1 MGVERWNSHFSQRTR
16 EMGHPH
22 LGWLCARPA
31 EGASMQTN
39 ASPKIFLVLAVVV
52 MAAGIVFL
60 DQRDVQA
67 GEAAS
72 APGYKVLEPIRHGS
86 LTVFPVVA
94 AKSYPTGEF
103 MTLDEGLRSGDVV
116 VTEAGN
122 VQGLIRRHTTPIVRH
137 DGAQVN
143 RLVLVNNSKRPL
155 LLLAGEVVSG
165 GKQDRVIG
173 KDRIVPAESDPVD
186 LSVFCVEPGRWVATS
201 EHFGA
206 SEAMYGG
213 SVGGPVARARA
224 PMAMMV
230 QPSVRA
236 KAMADKDQGQVWA
249 EVRKQQ
255 AAMETVEV
263 SAGAAPV
270 ATEIANTSS
279 YAKVNENEDVK
290 KQVDA
295 VAKPIEQNYQS
306 LIRQLRDRNAVGV
319 VVAVNGRI
327 IWADV
332 FASTELLE
340 KYWPKLVRSYA
351 SEAVV
356 TRAKEVE
363 VGVSQAQAFLADME
377 GRRET
382 IESEPGIY
390 RHTEISG
397 DGFKAFSLTSLL
409 PKTGFE
415 VHVAKMAD

>member
-1 MGVERWNSHFSQRTR
+1 MRSVIAVTG
-16 EMGHPH
+16 
-22 LGWLCARPA
+22 
-31 EGASMQTN
+31 
-39 ASPKIFLVLAVVV
+39 LVLFVVTAVV
-52 MAAGIVFL
+52 APCL
-60 DQRDVQA
+60 LQA
-67 GEAAS
+67 GEVTPAS
-72 APGYKVLEPIRHGS
+72 GYSLLSPIRSGN

-94 AKSYPTGEF
+94 SKSYDTAEF
-103 MTLDEGLRSGDVV
+103 LTLDEGLRSGDVV
-116 VTEAGN
+116 VTEAG
-122 VQGLIRRHTTPIVRH
+122 QARGLIRRRPDEPPIMHPMR
-137 DGAQVN
+137 DAEVN

-155 LLLAGEVVSG
+155 LLLAGEIVTG

-201 EHFGA
+201 NNFGA

-213 SVGGPVARARA
+213 VVGGPVKHGQP
-224 PMAMMV
+224 PMAMMA

-236 KAMADKDQGQVWA
+236 KAMAEKDQNQVWA

-255 AAMETVEV
+255 SEMVTVEV
-263 SAGAAPV
+263 AAAAPEV
-270 ATEIANTSS
+270 ATEISSTSS
-279 YAKVNENEDVK
+279 YAKVNENEAVK
-290 KQVDA
+290 RQVDS

-327 IWADV
+327 IWADM
-332 FASTELLE
+332 FASTDLLE

-377 GRRET
+377 GRREM

-390 RHTEISG
+390 RHTEITG

-415 VHVAKMAD
+415 VHVAKMAE

>member
-1 MGVERWNSHFSQRTR
+1 M
-16 EMGHPH
+16 
-22 LGWLCARPA
+22 
-31 EGASMQTN
+31 
-39 ASPKIFLVLAVVV
+39 SPKIFLAVVLLIV
-52 MAAGIVFL
+52 AGFVVL
-60 DQRDVQA
+60 DHRDARA
-67 GEAAS
+67 GEVTS
-72 APGYKVLEPIRHGS
+72 NSEYKVLDPIRHGN

-94 AKSYPTGEF
+94 AKGYPTSEF
-103 MTLDEGLRSGDVV
+103 LTLDEGLRSGEVI
-116 VTEAGN
+116 VTESGS
-122 VQGLIRRHTTPIVRH
+122 VQGLIRRHPTPSNGFH

-206 SEAMYGG
+206 SEALYGG
-213 SVGGPVARARA
+213 AANDAKLPA
-224 PMAMMV
+224 PMAIMV

-236 KAMADKDQGQVWA
+236 KAMADKNQQAVWDAVNAQKTQVATRLPIAPPVRA
-249 EVRKQQ
+249 EV
-255 AAMETVEV
+255 
-263 SAGAAPV
+263 AG
-270 ATEIANTSS
+270 TSS
-279 YAKVNENEDVK
+279 YARVMENSEVR

-319 VVAVNGRI
+319 VVAVNGRV
-327 IWADV
+327 IWADI
-332 FASTELLE
+332 FASSDLLA

-356 TRAKEVE
+356 TRAKDVE
-363 VGVSQAQAFLADME
+363 VSVRRAQEFLADME

-382 IESEPGIY
+382 IENEPGVY
-390 RHTEISG
+390 RHTEVSG
-397 DGFKAFSLTSLL
+397 DGFKAFALTSLL
-409 PKTGFE
+409 PKTGFD
-415 VHVAKMAD
+415 VHVAKMAE

>member
-1 MGVERWNSHFSQRTR
+1 MN
-16 EMGHPH
+16 
-22 LGWLCARPA
+22 
-31 EGASMQTN
+31 
-39 ASPKIFLVLAVVV
+39 PKILLPLALLVVV
-52 MAAGIVFL
+52 AGVVVVN
-60 DQRDVQA
+60 QREARA
-67 GEAAS
+67 GEVTP
-72 APGYKVLEPIRHGS
+72 APGYKVLEPIRHGN

-103 MTLDEGLRSGDVV
+103 LTLDEGLRSGEVV

-122 VQGLIRRHTTPIVRH
+122 VQGLIRRHPAPAIRSE
-137 DGAQVN
+137 GAQVN

-155 LLLAGEVVSG
+155 LLLAGEIVSG

-173 KDRIVPAESDPVD
+173 RDRIVPAESDPVD

-201 EHFGA
+201 NNFGA
-206 SEAMYGG
+206 SEAMYG
-213 SVGGPVARARA
+213 STIGGPTARAHP
-224 PMAMMV
+224 PMAMMA

-236 KAMADKDQGQVWA
+236 KAMAEKDQSQVWA

-263 SAGAAPV
+263 TAAAPEV
-270 ATEIANTSS
+270 ATEIAQTSS
-279 YAKVNENEDVK
+279 YAKVNENAEVR

-332 FASTELLE
+332 FASTDLLE

-363 VGVSQAQAFLADME
+363 VGVSQAQAFLGDME
-377 GRRET
+377 GRREM
-382 IESEPGIY
+382 IESEPGVY
-390 RHTEISG
+390 RHTEVTG

-409 PKTGFE
+409 PKTGFN
-415 VHVAKMAD
+415 VHVAKMAE

>member
-1 MGVERWNSHFSQRTR
+1 MRSS
-16 EMGHPH
+16 
-22 LGWLCARPA
+22 LSL
-31 EGASMQTN
+31 
-39 ASPKIFLVLAVVV
+39 KIFLTLVVL
-52 MAAGIVFL
+52 GIVNGFVLL
-60 DQRDVQA
+60 DQPKAQA
-67 GEAAS
+67 GEVTSS
-72 APGYKVLEPIRHGS
+72 AGYKVLEPIRHGN

-94 AKSYPTGEF
+94 VKSYPTGEF

-122 VQGLIRRHTTPIVRH
+122 VQGLVRRRIMPAVRNEN
-137 DGAQVN
+137 AQVN

-173 KDRIVPAESDPVD
+173 KDRIVPPESDPVD

-201 EHFGA
+201 DHFGA
-206 SEAMYGG
+206 SEAMYGNAG
-213 SVGGPVARARA
+213 ASLHGNAPA
-224 PMAMMV
+224 PMALMV
-230 QPSVRA
+230 QPSVRG
-236 KAMADKDQGQVWA
+236 KAMAAKDQNQVWA

-255 AAMETVEV
+255 QEMVAVEV
-263 SAGAAPV
+263 NSAPAV
-270 ATEIANTSS
+270 AGEIAQTSS
-279 YAKVNENEDVK
+279 YAKLNENREVR

-306 LIRQLRDRNAVGV
+306 LIHQLHDRNAVGV

-332 FASTELLE
+332 FASTDLLE

-363 VGVSQAQAFLADME
+363 VGPSQAQAFLADLE
-377 GRRET
+377 GRREM

-390 RHTEISG
+390 RHTEITG
-397 DGFKAFSLTSLL
+397 NGFKAFALTSLL

-415 VHVAKMAD
+415 VHIAKMAE

>member
-1 MGVERWNSHFSQRTR
+1 MNSKVFFALTVLVIVGGLVVAGQRQ
-16 EMGHPH
+16 
-22 LGWLCARPA
+22 AR
-31 EGASMQTN
+31 
-39 ASPKIFLVLAVVV
+39 
-52 MAAGIVFL
+52 
-60 DQRDVQA
+60 A
-67 GEAAS
+67 GEVTPPS
-72 APGYKVLEPIRHGS
+72 GYKVLEPIRHGN

-94 AKSYPTGEF
+94 AKSYPTGAF
-103 MTLDEGLRSGDVV
+103 LTLDEGLRSGDVV

-122 VQGLIRRHTTPIVRH
+122 VQGLIRRGPVAPVRH

-155 LLLAGEVVSG
+155 LLLAGEIVSG

-173 KDRIVPAESDPVD
+173 KDRIVPPESDPVD
-186 LSVFCVEPGRWVATS
+186 LSVFCVEPGRWVANS

-206 SEAMYGG
+206 SEAVYGNAFHG
-213 SVGGPVARARA
+213 AVGGAVATA
-224 PMAMMV
+224 PMAIMA

-236 KAMADKDQGQVWA
+236 KAMGDQDQNEVWA
-249 EVRKQQ
+249 EVRKQR
-255 AAMETVEV
+255 AAASETVLV
-263 SAGAAPV
+263 AGAAPAV
-270 ATEIANTSS
+270 ADEISRTTS
-279 YAKVNENEDVK
+279 YAKVNENEEVR

-295 VAKPIEQNYQS
+295 VAKPIEANYQS

-332 FASTELLE
+332 FASTDLLE

-356 TRAKEVE
+356 TRAKD
-363 VGVSQAQAFLADME
+363 VGVGVDRAQAFLDNMD

-382 IESEPGIY
+382 IESEPGVY
-390 RHTEISG
+390 RHSEVNG
-397 DGFKAFSLTSLL
+397 DGFKAFSITSLL

-415 VHVAKMAD
+415 VHVAKMAE

>member
-1 MGVERWNSHFSQRTR
+1 MKSN
-16 EMGHPH
+16 
-22 LGWLCARPA
+22 L
-31 EGASMQTN
+31 
-39 ASPKIFLVLAVVV
+39 SPKIFLVLAVLVMVSALVV
-52 MAAGIVFL
+52 V
-60 DQRDVQA
+60 DQLPVQA
-67 GEAAS
+67 GELS
-72 APGYKVLEPIRHGS
+72 PTPGYKVLEPIRRGN

-94 AKSYPTGEF
+94 ARSYPTGEF
-103 MTLDEGLRSGDVV
+103 MTLDEGLRSGEVV

-122 VQGLIRRHTTPIVRH
+122 VQGLIRRHSTPIVRN

-155 LLLAGEVVSG
+155 LLLAGEIVSG

-173 KDRIVPAESDPVD
+173 KDRIVPPESDPVD

-201 EHFGA
+201 NNFGA
-206 SEAMYGG
+206 SEALYGG
-213 SVGGPVARARA
+213 AVGGKTVHA
-224 PMAMMV
+224 PMAMMA
-230 QPSVRA
+230 QPSVRG

-263 SAGAAPV
+263 SAAAPEV
-270 ATEIANTSS
+270 ATEIAQTSS
-279 YAKVNENEDVK
+279 YAKVNENAEVR

-319 VVAVNGRI
+319 VVAVNGRV

-332 FASTELLE
+332 FASTDLLE

-363 VGVSQAQAFLADME
+363 VGVSQAQAFLGDME
-377 GRRET
+377 GRRQM

-390 RHTEISG
+390 RHTEVTG

-409 PKTGFE
+409 PKTGFD

>member
-1 MGVERWNSHFSQRTR
+1 MRSN
-16 EMGHPH
+16 
-22 LGWLCARPA
+22 L
-31 EGASMQTN
+31 
-39 ASPKIFLVLAVVV
+39 SPKIFLVLAVVMIASGFV
-52 MAAGIVFL
+52 LV
-60 DQRDVQA
+60 DQHDVQA
-67 GEAAS
+67 GEVTP
-72 APGYKVLEPIRHGS
+72 APGYKVLEPIRHGN

-122 VQGLIRRHTTPIVRH
+122 VQGLIRGHSTPQVRH
-137 DGAQVN
+137 DGAEVN

-206 SEAMYGG
+206 SESVYGKNT
-213 SVGGPVARARA
+213 GGPIHGNA

-236 KAMADKDQGQVWA
+236 KAMADKDQTQVWA

-263 SAGAAPV
+263 TAAAPQV
-270 ATEIANTSS
+270 ATEIAQTSS
-279 YAKVNENEDVK
+279 YAKVNENEEVK

-327 IWADV
+327 IWADM
-332 FASTELLE
+332 FASTDLLE

>member
-1 MGVERWNSHFSQRTR
+1 MHSNV
-16 EMGHPH
+16 
-22 LGWLCARPA
+22 
-31 EGASMQTN
+31 
-39 ASPKIFLVLAVVV
+39 SPKIFLVLAVLM
-52 MAAGIVFL
+52 MAAGVVL
-60 DQRDVQA
+60 VDQHDAQA
-67 GEAAS
+67 GEINP
-72 APGYKVLEPIRHGS
+72 APGYKVLEPIRHGN

-122 VQGLIRRHTTPIVRH
+122 VQGLIRRPTSPAIRN
-137 DGAQVN
+137 DGGAQVN

-155 LLLAGEVVSG
+155 LLLAGEIVSG

-186 LSVFCVEPGRWVATS
+186 LSVFCVEPGRWVETS
-201 EHFGA
+201 QNFGA
-206 SEAMYGG
+206 SEAMYGRN
-213 SVGGPVARARA
+213 VGGPIHGAV
-224 PMAMMV
+224 PMAMMA

-236 KAMADKDQGQVWA
+236 KAMADKDQSQVWA

-255 AAMETVEV
+255 SAMETVEV
-263 SAGAAPV
+263 SAAAPEV
-270 ATEIANTSS
+270 ATEIAQTSS
-279 YAKVNENEDVK
+279 YAKVNENADVK
-290 KQVDA
+290 RQVDA

-332 FASTELLE
+332 FASTDLLE

-356 TRAKEVE
+356 TRAKDVE

-377 GRRET
+377 GRHET
-382 IESEPGIY
+382 VETEPGIY
-390 RHTEISG
+390 RQTEATG
-397 DGFKAFSLTSLL
+397 DGFKTFSLTSLL
-409 PKTGFE
+409 PKTGFD